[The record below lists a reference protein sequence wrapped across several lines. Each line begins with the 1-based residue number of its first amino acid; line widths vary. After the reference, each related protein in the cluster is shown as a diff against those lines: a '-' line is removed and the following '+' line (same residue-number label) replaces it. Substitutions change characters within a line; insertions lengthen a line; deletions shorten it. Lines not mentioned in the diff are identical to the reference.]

1 MELASGKVVEGKE
14 EALAPCSFEESAS
27 REEWRGKEG
36 EGGIRMMLET

>member
-1 MELASGKVVEGKE
+1 MASGKVVVGKE
-14 EALAPCSFEESAS
+14 EALALCSFEERAS